1 MRTIGTDE
9 PTAASV
15 WRSVAGTRVED
26 HLLEWPPDVFAL
38 TDTLLGRSEAYRFA
52 LSPPDEAEWPPSE
65 VPGWPDAVVDVG
77 RQWSSWVEDRHAPV
91 PDLLAR
97 EWKILRDAIDS
108 PFTDLGEA
116 HDHGRHKEGFHKS
129 AIGVG
134 REINFGMAPSA
145 RPRCREPMPKVS
157 PNQISRLCHDRSQV
171 C

>member
-1 MRTIGTDE
+1 MSVSNLRKDINNRAIHPDNLTESDMRTIGTDE

-77 RQWSSWVEDRHAPV
+77 RQWSSWVEDRHAQAGPR
-91 PDLLAR
+91 PGAGCRRRYQSDQ
-97 EWKILRDAIDS
+97 
-108 PFTDLGEA
+108 
-116 HDHGRHKEGFHKS
+116 
-129 AIGVG
+129 
-134 REINFGMAPSA
+134 APGTTRA
-145 RPRCREPMPKVS
+145 E
-157 PNQISRLCHDRSQV
+157 H
-171 C
+171 